1 MQPEFLKKCLPLLQK
16 YNKAQ
21 LLLAKA
27 PASAPG
33 LLILRFFL
41 RFIHQLAVIIAMNK
55 SFFVTAFI
63 FPLLLLSQREEDLI
77 KWNENRKLT
86 WDDFKA
92 APLKMGSTAAMTTT
106 HLGFSYNFAN
116 GKITYKIDCWFEKN
130 KSWGLVKNDWILK
143 HEQGHFDIAEIFARQ
158 LYRSVSEYQYNK
170 TTFQK
175 DLTAIYKSV
184 VEGKEKFQQ
193 QYDDETDYSRNKT
206 KQEEWLKKIESEL
219 KQNKS
224 WAGY

>member
-1 MQPEFLKKCLPLLQK
+1 MKR
-16 YNKAQ
+16 
-21 LLLAKA
+21 
-27 PASAPG
+27 S
-33 LLILRFFL
+33 FFL
-41 RFIHQLAVIIAMNK
+41 
-55 SFFVTAFI
+55 TAFI
-63 FPLLLLSQREEDLI
+63 FPLLLLSELEEYLI

-86 WDDFKA
+86 WADFKA
-92 APLKMGSTAAMTTT
+92 EPLKMDGTVAITST
-106 HLGFSYNFAN
+106 HLGFSYNVAN
-116 GKITYKIDCWFEKN
+116 GKITYKIDCWFDKN

-158 LYRSVSEYQYNK
+158 LNKSVSEYQYNK

-175 DLTAIYKSV
+175 DLTAIYQSV

-193 QYDDETDYSRNKT
+193 QYDDETDHSRNKT
-206 KQEEWLKKIESEL
+206 KQEEWFKRIESEL